1 MSLWSMGSAPSGSF
15 SSSMASSRCCWA
27 RSGCRLT
34 SQATISLDPMSYMG
48 ARYALPPAALNS
60 VTSVPSFTHGRS
72 AAKVAFQQV
81 RRLRARIAWYELY
94 LRYGFGRAYGALQSH
109 AAHNPE
115 HALMTHTHA
124 ELVYEAHAHL
134 PVAAPVGRAM
144 EDLGDHRLDIRPG
157 DRLGMRKEIVVGAS
171 RQSRDFQQ
179 APERMAEPRQRRDDH
194 RLLPVVGFDASRRG
208 LFPDTRPSP

>member
-1 MSLWSMGSAPSGSF
+1 
-15 SSSMASSRCCWA
+15 
-27 RSGCRLT
+27 
-34 SQATISLDPMSYMG
+34 
-48 ARYALPPAALNS
+48 
-60 VTSVPSFTHGRS
+60 
-72 AAKVAFQQV
+72 
-81 RRLRARIAWYELY
+81 
-94 LRYGFGRAYGALQSH
+94 
-109 AAHNPE
+109 
-115 HALMTHTHA
+115 MTHTHA

-194 RLLPVVGFDASRRG
+194 RLLPVVGFDASRARAFSRYATLALRYAFSSSRSCSRVGAGFG
-208 LFPDTRPSP
+208 LDFAPFGLPLGFGRSASGPPRR